1 MVLVIDRR
9 GLLCDQAPSRLTG
22 IDFVQIV
29 DPSNQT
35 ELLVFF
41 VVEPDLVVTADGPPQ
56 VFMVDPGMLPL
67 AYGGAVTATAV
78 GGGETAALMTPLAAE
93 FRSVPIGGSNR
104 IALHLKF
111 AKAGDFSN
119 YRLNVAHPA
128 IDPFFNDILFSF
140 KQGCDTGFD
149 CEAVCACPDLAPRD
163 VEIDYLAR
171 DFESLNSA
179 LGDFSARYYPE
190 WGERITADFGV
201 MIQELAAALG
211 DEFAYIQDRFAREMH
226 LPTATQRRSQLRL
239 ARLVDYVPDPGRNAS
254 CLLSLD
260 LADQAV
266 ASTALTFDYS
276 DRLAFWA
283 VPEGKAPIAFELGT
297 GLQDAD
303 LLIAHSAWNAMR
315 LHMPDPGEPCLPA
328 GATELLLAPV
338 GANNRLPFNSQIPAG
353 GALNGQAWVGRT
365 MIIWSRPT
373 DPSVPVRAWP
383 VTVTGVEM
391 NVVDALIPFSP
402 GNPTRLTRIRW
413 SAEQALPWAI
423 RIPET
428 VLLGNVAPAR
438 AGLTIEERFRVGPD
452 LAAPPAD
459 LALPRAVEREGPT
472 AGDCCERSLAILYGL
487 AGSDPQGVDHVGEHS
502 PDVFRIPDVTLR
514 QEVAVGTPPEWNFM
528 SSLLR
533 ADSDDRAFTLD
544 PGLWRP
550 VVRYQRGGRFLV
562 HADYAGDAGYT
573 LRFGGGDF
581 GREPE
586 DGAVFTAA
594 FRTAYGTRSNVGPE
608 AVTGID
614 PPDGTPRN
622 PALAGV
628 LAVRN
633 PLAASGGLEPESAEQ
648 VRQNAPEFFRA
659 MPVNAVRRTH
669 FREIAERDLAW
680 VQRAGAETRWTG
692 SWLRHFVTADPT
704 DAFAYTTDQRTAFA
718 NLVDSIRM
726 AGRDAAILD
735 PRYLPLDLEISFC
748 IAPGHYA
755 GDVREAVIEALTGKS
770 PAKPGFFDP
779 DNFTFGQPLRRASLE
794 VAVQAVPG
802 VLGVTGICIR
812 RRGAVAWSK
821 FDYPEVRVAMNEI
834 LRLDNDPN
842 YPERGSLRVRV
853 SESAAGDAGCAC
865 CTP

>member
-9 GLLCDQAPSRLTG
+9 GMLCDQAPSRFTG
-22 IDFVQIV
+22 IDFIQVV
-29 DPSNQT
+29 DPSDQT

-41 VVEPDLVVTADGPPQ
+41 VVEPNLVVTADGPPQ
-56 VFMVDPGMLPL
+56 VFMVDPLALPL
-67 AYGGAVTATAV
+67 AFGGAVTATAV
-78 GGGETAALMTPLAAE
+78 GGGETAALMAPLAAE
-93 FRSVPIGGSNR
+93 FRSVPIGGANR

-111 AKAGDFSN
+111 AQPGDFSN
-119 YRLNVAHPA
+119 YRLNIAHPA
-128 IDPFFNDILFSF
+128 IDPFFNDVLFSF

-149 CEAVCACPDLAPRD
+149 CEAVCECPDEKARD

-179 LGDFSARYYPE
+179 LSDFAARYYPE

-201 MIQELAAALG
+201 MMQELAAALG
-211 DEFAYIQDRFAREMH
+211 DEFAYIQDSFAREMH

-239 ARLVDYVPDPGRNAS
+239 ARLVDYTPDPGCNAS

-266 ASTALTFDYS
+266 TSTALTFNYA

-283 VPEGKAPIAFELGT
+283 VPEGKPPIPFELGQ
-297 GLQDAD
+297 GLGDSGR
-303 LLIAHSAWNAMR
+303 LVAHSAWNAMR
-315 LHMPDPGEPCLPA
+315 LHMADPGEPCLAA

-338 GANNRLPFNSQIPAG
+338 GANSRLPINSQMPAG
-353 GALNGQAWVGRT
+353 EALNGQAWVGRT
-365 MIIWSRPT
+365 MIIWSRPV

-383 VTVTGVEM
+383 VNVTAVEM
-391 NVVDALIPFSP
+391 NVTDALIPFSP
-402 GNPTRLTRIRW
+402 GNPARLTRIRW
-413 SAEQALPWAI
+413 SAEEALPWAV

-428 VLLGNVAPAR
+428 VLLGNVSPAR

-452 LAAPPAD
+452 DAAPPAD
-459 LALPRAVEREGPT
+459 AGLPRAVEREGPT
-472 AGDCCERSLAILYGL
+472 AGECCERSLTILYGL
-487 AGSDPQGVDHVGEHS
+487 NGSDPQGIDHVGEHS
-502 PDVFRIPDVTLR
+502 PDRFRIPDVTLR
-514 QEVAVGTPPEWNFM
+514 QDAAVGTPPEWSFTP
-528 SSLLR
+528 SLLK
-533 ADSDDRAFTLD
+533 ADPDDRVFTLD

-550 VVRYQRGGRFLV
+550 VVRYQRGGQFIV
-562 HADYAGDAGYT
+562 HADYAGDAGST

-586 DGAVFTAA
+586 DGAVFTAT
-594 FRTAYGTRSNVGPE
+594 FRTAYGARSNVGPL

-614 PPDGTPRN
+614 PPDGAPRKA
-622 PALAGV
+622 ALAPV
-628 LAVRN
+628 LSVRN
-633 PLAASGGLEPESAEQ
+633 PLAASGGLDPESTEL

-659 MPVNAVRRTH
+659 MPLNAVRRTH

-680 VQRAGAETRWTG
+680 VQRAGAQTRWTG
-692 SWLRHFVTADPT
+692 SWLRHFVTADPV
-704 DAFAYTTDQRTAFA
+704 DAFAYTPDQRVDFA
-718 NLVDSIRM
+718 NLVDAIRM
-726 AGRDAAILD
+726 AGRDAGIRD

-748 IAPGHYA
+748 VAPGHYA
-755 GDVREAVIEALTGKS
+755 GDVREAVLDALTGKGLGA
-770 PAKPGFFDP
+770 PPFFDP

-794 VAVQAVPG
+794 GAVQAVPG

-821 FDYPEVRVAMNEI
+821 FDFPEVAVAMNEI

-853 SESAAGDAGCAC
+853 SESAADDTGCAC
-865 CTP
+865 CAP